1 LTETCFITGTAG
13 FIGFHLARR
22 LLRDGYRVVGYDAIS
37 PFYDVSLKEAR
48 LRELVGN
55 PRFVA
60 VRGRLEDTSTL
71 AAAARDAR
79 PDVIV
84 HLAGQAGV
92 RYSLENPQAFLDANV
107 TGSWNVLEV
116 ARALKPRHLLLAS
129 SSSVY
134 GGGPAP
140 FVETAPADRPM
151 STYAATKRTMELMA
165 HAAAHL
171 HGVPTT
177 ALRFFTVYGPW
188 GRPDMAVYR
197 FVDAVENGR
206 PIDVHGDGRSSR
218 DYTYVDD
225 TVEAVVRLIG
235 LPPSEA
241 GRVRGDSLSP
251 VAPFRTVN
259 IGGGM
264 PVALNDLIAA
274 VETAVGRR
282 AIRNPLPE
290 QPGDVPTTAAD
301 TALLQALTGLRPQT
315 SIATGVGAFVDW
327 YRAFRR
333 EPA

>member
-22 LLRDGYRVVGYDAIS
+22 LLRDGHRVVGYDAIS

-48 LRELVGN
+48 LAELAGE
-55 PRFVA
+55 PGFVA
-60 VRGRLEDTSTL
+60 VRGRLEDAATL
-71 AAAARDAR
+71 TAAARDAR
-79 PDVIV
+79 PTIIV
-84 HLAGQAGV
+84 HLAAQAGV

-116 ARALKPRHLLLAS
+116 ARDLKPRHLLLAS

-140 FVETAPADRPM
+140 FVETAAADRPM
-151 STYAATKRTMELMA
+151 SVYAATKRAMELMA
-165 HAAAHL
+165 HSSAHL
-171 HGVPTT
+171 FGIPTT
-177 ALRFFTVYGPW
+177 TLRFFTVYGPW

-206 PIDVHGDGRSSR
+206 AIDVHGDGGSSR
-218 DYTYVDD
+218 DYTYVGDA
-225 TVEAVVRLIG
+225 VEAIVRLIG
-235 LPPSEA
+235 RVPSEA

-259 IGGGM
+259 VGGGA
-264 PVALNDLIAA
+264 PVTLDALIAA
-274 VETAVGRR
+274 VETAVGRK
-282 AIRNPLPE
+282 AIRNVLPE

-301 TALLQALTGLRPQT
+301 TALLKTLTGARPET
-315 SIATGVGAFVDW
+315 PIGEGVKAFVDW
-327 YRAFRR
+327 YRSWRR
-333 EPA
+333 PPG